1 MITNTT
7 FILTRT
13 IMQLK
18 LALYFQEVF
27 RESKDS
33 MSHRNLKVNVSE
45 PSFHQP
51 APAVRADV
59 GDNE

>member
-1 MITNTT
+1 
-7 FILTRT
+7 
-13 IMQLK
+13 MQLK

-59 GDNE
+59 GDND